1 MFEIGPESQTIE
13 AENKKLEEAGIEDVT
28 LTHLVE
34 VRTKLKFIGNHVE
47 LRNPEMVAT
56 LVEDIKAQQGQ
67 HEGSQFLFC
76 LHVGTP

>member
-34 VRTKLKFIGNHVE
+34 VRTKLKFIGNQVE
-47 LRNPEMVAT
+47 LRNPQMVAQ
-56 LVEDIKAQQGQ
+56 LVEDIKAQQG
-67 HEGSQFLFC
+67 HTKVHSSC
-76 LHVGTP
+76 